1 MSDLCEVVTPRPF
14 EDYKIG
20 DEVNFYE
27 GFSTHCTVV
36 DIIPITYYRF
46 DGSSLTVNTQ
56 NCLKIKDYLGH
67 VDYYIEA
74 TSNDYLKYILVNEV
88 ENKANVLTLYSTKD
102 DLEEA
107 KTKMY
112 ERYKTVVDY
121 MRLSLNKAEKRLN
134 NIKSAEVRKS

>member
-1 MSDLCEVVTPRPF
+1 MSDLCEVANPRQF
-14 EDYKIG
+14 KDYKIG
-20 DEVNFYE
+20 DKVDFYE
-27 GFSTHCTVV
+27 GFSTHCVVV
-36 DIIPITYYRF
+36 DIIPITHYCF

-56 NCLKIKDYLGH
+56 NCLKVKDYHDH

-74 TSNDYLKYILVNEV
+74 TSNDYLKYVLVDEV

-134 NIKSAEVRKS
+134 SIKSAEVHKL